1 LQLLEMAAMDVHRFT
16 VKSSNLLVVLT
27 VEQVDEVAM

>member
-1 LQLLEMAAMDVHRFT
+1 LHLLEMVAMDVHQFT
-16 VKSSNLLVVLT
+16 AKNLNHLVDLM